1 MMLSH
6 PSQTSLSAQTTGQ
19 IQLWQFLLELLSD
32 SANATIISW
41 EGTTGEF
48 KLTDPDEVARRWG
61 ERKSKPNMN
70 YDKMSRALRY
80 YYDKNIMKKVHGK
93 RYTYKFDFHA
103 LMQICQGLDP
113 SLASSYKCVPDF
125 SGLFGPP
132 NSYHHA
138 YPKLSSLI
146 PPPPAAG
153 TPTSTSSYQQS
164 LFSAHSPYW
173 TVPSYSSVMSSMYC
187 SAGMMSYNT
196 GGEAVAPPPHTT
208 ANSSSNSSTSVS
220 TSSPSSATTT
230 SSSSAYSAAV
240 ARDLI
245 HHQQQQQQQQQM
257 HQQQQQ
263 QQPDLYSSAKDSSHS
278 ATAAMLHA
286 SYNQLSSLQKLPQHS
301 GLKKEGGNVVS
312 SSSFPRAL
320 YGGSPSPPSWGSSLG
335 GNSGGN
341 LPPPPPRDFLSFA
354 KESAVAAGL
363 LPPLTLAPGHSSN
376 SNSHHHHSSHGHS
389 SSSSHHGSSHQQYFI
404 PQIPS

>member
-6 PSQTSLSAQTTGQ
+6 PGQTSLTAQTTGQ

-32 SANATIISW
+32 AANATIISW

-125 SGLFGPP
+125 TGIFGPP
-132 NSYHHA
+132 NGYHA

-146 PPPPAAG
+146 PSPAG
-153 TPTSTSSYQQS
+153 TPTSSSGYQQS
-164 LFSAHSPYW
+164 LFSTHSPYW
-173 TVPSYSSVMSSMYC
+173 TVPSYSSVMSSMYS
-187 SAGMMSYNT
+187 SAGMMSYNS
-196 GGEAVAPPPHTT
+196 GEGASSPT
-208 ANSSSNSSTSVS
+208 ATSNSAAAVS
-220 TSSPSSATTT
+220 TSSPST
-230 SSSSAYSAAV
+230 SSSSAAYSAA

-245 HHQQQQQQQQQM
+245 QHQQQQQQI
-257 HQQQQQ
+257 HQQQP
-263 QQPDLYSSAKDSSHS
+263 QQPDLYSAKESSHHNS

-286 SYNQLSSLQKLPQHS
+286 SYNQLSLEAASSMRQKLPHS
-301 GLKKEGGNVVS
+301 GLKKEGGNVS
-312 SSSFPRAL
+312 HSFPRAL
-320 YGGSPSPPSWGSSLG
+320 YGGSPSPPSWSSLG
-335 GNSGGN
+335 GNPAAN
-341 LPPPPPRDFLSFA
+341 LPPPPPPPPRDFLSFA
-354 KESAVAAGL
+354 KESAVAAAAGL
-363 LPPLTLAPGHSSN
+363 LPPLTLAPGHSS
-376 SNSHHHHSSHGHS
+376 SSHHH
-389 SSSSHHGSSHQQYFI
+389 SHHHGGSHHSGHSHQQYFI

>member
-6 PSQTSLSAQTTGQ
+6 PGQTSLTAQTTGQ

-32 SANATIISW
+32 SSNATIISW

-125 SGLFGPP
+125 TGIFGPP
-132 NSYHHA
+132 NSYHA

-146 PPPPAAG
+146 PSPTT
-153 TPTSTSSYQQS
+153 TPTSAAAAGSAAYQQS

-173 TVPSYSSVMSSMYC
+173 TVPSYSSVMSSMYS
-187 SAGMMSYNT
+187 SAGMMYNNNNS
-196 GGEAVAPPPHTT
+196 EAASTLHNASPP
-208 ANSSSNSSTSVS
+208 AVS
-220 TSSPSSATTT
+220 AASSSPS
-230 SSSSAYSAAV
+230 YSAAAA

-245 HHQQQQQQQQQM
+245 QQQQQQL
-257 HQQQQQ
+257 QQQQQ
-263 QQPDLYSSAKDSSHS
+263 QTELSHYKESNSMLNGSYSSHLSLE
-278 ATAAMLHA
+278 ATN
-286 SYNQLSSLQKLPQHS
+286 SRQKLSSS
-301 GLKKEGGNVVS
+301 GLKKEGGREGANNHFPRGGLYGTATTPPGS
-312 SSSFPRAL
+312 SSSPPGGFPHHQ
-320 YGGSPSPPSWGSSLG
+320 GGSSSAAASL
-335 GNSGGN
+335 
-341 LPPPPPRDFLSFA
+341 PPPRDFLTFA
-354 KESAVAAGL
+354 KESSAAAAAAGL
-363 LPPLTLAPGHSSN
+363 LPPLTLAPGHG
-376 SNSHHHHSSHGHS
+376 SHHHH
-389 SSSSHHGSSHQQYFI
+389 HHHHQQYFI